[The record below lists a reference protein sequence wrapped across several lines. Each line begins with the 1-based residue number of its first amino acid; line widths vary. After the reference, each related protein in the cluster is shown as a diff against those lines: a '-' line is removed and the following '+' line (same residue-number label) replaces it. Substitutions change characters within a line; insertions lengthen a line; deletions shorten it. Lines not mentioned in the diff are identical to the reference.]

1 MSTNNICTP
10 QIRNPNVGANGWCKG
25 CMHVTRSNLVE
36 PLTEKK
42 MSPDRKNVNHEA
54 QTKKKD
60 IKQKIRLVL
69 HSQTLILSRGKYFCF
84 RPNWSIFC
92 QQVCPCFFIKDSY
105 KMMIEIKASNC
116 DSWGTVSCFFCCDCF
131 HLSMLSQQRL
141 TN

>member
-1 MSTNNICTP
+1 MHICTP
-10 QIRNPNVGANGWCKG
+10 QIRNHNVGANGWCKG

-84 RPNWSIFC
+84 RPNLPVKNF
-92 QQVCPCFFIKDSY
+92 QKY
-105 KMMIEIKASNC
+105 
-116 DSWGTVSCFFCCDCF
+116 
-131 HLSMLSQQRL
+131 
-141 TN
+141 

>member
-1 MSTNNICTP
+1 MHICTP

-69 HSQTLILSRGKYFCF
+69 HSHPLILSIDVRGQSLYF
-84 RPNWSIFC
+84 RPYLACKPTFKN
-92 QQVCPCFFIKDSY
+92 
-105 KMMIEIKASNC
+105 
-116 DSWGTVSCFFCCDCF
+116 
-131 HLSMLSQQRL
+131 
-141 TN
+141 